1 MFPQL
6 ADTYNPIK
14 VYPNFQWLA
23 SPKLDGIRCL
33 YYAPNKGLTSRTQ
46 RLRYVGFEEI
56 EQICESLRINN
67 NLSFLDGELYIP
79 GEKFDVIS
87 GIVRDTKDYDVSAKA
102 RVEFRVFAVGSIA
115 NPNMTAE
122 SMLDLMKSAL
132 SDTGRVNYL
141 PHSVIPNIPIAVQ
154 TEAELVKSSGR
165 SDEGIMLRNPSS
177 VYPSTLYQIKVNR
190 ICFHCF
196 QAPNITS
203 LAPCIMSL
211 APCVTILTPCI
222 MNQAPCITSLTL
234 CIMMKTYFY

>member
-1 MFPQL
+1 MLPKL
-6 ADTYNPIK
+6 ANVYNPTR
-14 VYPNFQWLA
+14 VYPNPVWLA

-33 YYAPNKGLTSRTQ
+33 YYADKGLTSRSQKQ
-46 RLRYVGFEEI
+46 RYIGFGEI
-56 EQICESLRINN
+56 EQICDSLRISN

-115 NPNMTAE
+115 NSNMTAE

-141 PHSVIPNIPIAVQ
+141 PHSVIPNTPIAVQ

-203 LAPCIMSL
+203 LAPC
-211 APCVTILTPCI
+211 VTILTPCI